1 MSDPER
7 SSAPRSGQR
16 RLDPTGKRALFETP
30 VTAADDTLRPQRS
43 LRGRD
48 ALFSTGPPT
57 PGTVVVEC
65 SSCEARS
72 RVSLAEIAVR
82 LASFSVYLP
91 LLHPRHPHRMACPE
105 CRRSTWCRIGWR
117 D

>member
-1 MSDPER
+1 MSGSSER
-7 SSAPRSGQR
+7 R
-16 RLDPTGKRALFETP
+16 RLDPTGKRALFEAP
-30 VTAADDTLRPQRS
+30 VSAAEDTLRPNRS

-72 RVSLAEIAVR
+72 RITLADAAVR
-82 LASFSVYLP
+82 IVSFSLYLP
-91 LLHPRHPHRMACPE
+91 LLKPRHPHRIACPE
-105 CRRSTWCRIGWR
+105 CHETTWCRIRWR

>member
-1 MSDPER
+1 MDTR
-7 SSAPRSGQR
+7 DDQAPSGR

-30 VTAADDTLRPQRS
+30 VAAAPDTLRAGHNK
-43 LRGRD
+43 RGRD

-57 PGTVVVEC
+57 PGTVLVEC
-65 SSCEARS
+65 SSC
-72 RVSLAEIAVR
+72 RVRTRVGIGNMAVR

-91 LLHPRHPHRMACPE
+91 LLRPTHPHRIKCPS
-105 CRRSTWCRIGWR
+105 CHATTWCRVGWN